1 MRSAGDGGSNSSLFQ
16 DLLILPMEG
25 PQNFPQLLE
34 GAGHVFGVGGSV
46 VLMLN
51 MSAQGCGCW
60 LGRKEEVA
68 VE

>member
-1 MRSAGDGGSNSSLFQ
+1 MVSSNSSLFR
-16 DLLILPMEG
+16 DLLFLPTEG
-25 PQNFPQLLE
+25 PQNFPPLLE
-34 GAGHVFGVGGSV
+34 GAGRVSGVGGSV

-60 LGRKEEVA
+60 LGRKEEVGTQG